1 MAMTGKIRIMIYGP
15 KNDGTYVIEFRM
27 ADGESLAISV
37 PAGETRVL
45 KHFQTRMPYGPSCR
59 TFREEHSLRP
69 GVFADGVLP
78 TPLVRVP
85 ETPPEPP
92 FGLRQSGG
100 VLVCETSPPKSFRR
114 SNGGDWTEGL
124 TRNRLERSP
133 LRRHYFMLALFLQ
146 TQREVN
152 DETCSDRRKRG

>member
-1 MAMTGKIRIMIYGP
+1 MAMT
-15 KNDGTYVIEFRM
+15 
-27 ADGESLAISV
+27 A
-37 PAGETRVL
+37 RVL

-100 VLVCETSPPKSFRR
+100 VLVC
-114 SNGGDWTEGL
+114 GDEPA
-124 TRNRLERSP
+124 EKFP
-133 LRRHYFMLALFLQ
+133 AQ
-146 TQREVN
+146 
-152 DETCSDRRKRG
+152 